1 VTSLLILP
9 FYKQCIVDK
18 IYTHHVSYETS
29 KNAHSMFQKSLDPK
43 MSHQTIV
50 MGFFHQQI
58 PYGTLRHAQSFLFEQ
73 VTIMHEVSILR
84 HFFTVSMY
92 FRKFRILQIH
102 FFQRLKSKNFSFKGS
117 K

>member
-1 VTSLLILP
+1 MTSLLILP

-73 VTIMHEVSILR
+73 VTIMPEVSILR
-84 HFFTVSMY
+84 HLFIAYISENSESCKY
-92 FRKFRILQIH
+92 I
-102 FFQRLKSKNFSFKGS
+102 SFKGS
-117 K
+117 QQCFLW